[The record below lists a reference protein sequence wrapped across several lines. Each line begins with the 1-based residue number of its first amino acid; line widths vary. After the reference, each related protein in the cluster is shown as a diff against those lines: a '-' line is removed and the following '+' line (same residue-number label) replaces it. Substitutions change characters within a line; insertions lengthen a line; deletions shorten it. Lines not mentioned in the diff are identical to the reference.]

1 MSLLKTATRESWKT
15 KPLPVARVALSYA
28 RIFDQ
33 REHDR
38 LRRGLVPEQMEDKW
52 FIFLEGSW
60 LSFHR
65 SWTGTCI
72 YAVKLREESEGWAVE
87 EAWANRAPEE
97 YRETDDAYDAKLLAF
112 LVDRLLLGLSPAFPL
127 REHVDPS
134 KASRVIHNVVGH
146 GRSNDEGS
154 GS

>member
-1 MSLLKTATRESWKT
+1 MTLPKAATRESWKT
-15 KPLPVARVALSYA
+15 KPLPAARVALRYA
-28 RIFDQ
+28 RRFD
-33 REHDR
+33 RGEHDR
-38 LRRGLVPEQMEDKW
+38 LRRGLVPDQMEDKW

-60 LSFHR
+60 LYFHR

-72 YAVKLREESEGWAVE
+72 YAVKLREEDEGFAIE

-97 YRETDDAYDAKLLAF
+97 YRETDGAYDTKLLAF
-112 LVDRLLLGLSPAFPL
+112 LVDRLLLGLSVTFPL
-127 REHVDPS
+127 REHVDPA
-134 KASRVIHNVVGH
+134 KASAIIHNVVGY